1 MEIKKTF
8 LSLITF
14 FWINNK
20 IKSCMLRKAWDLCTT
35 VQEYPR
41 WEELFGIIIIKLCIM
56 FLVFKL
62 WLMPNYLNSHYDS
75 AEEKSN
81 HVFEELTTKP

>member
-1 MEIKKTF
+1 
-8 LSLITF
+8 
-14 FWINNK
+14 
-20 IKSCMLRKAWDLCTT
+20 MLRKAWDL
-35 VQEYPR
+35 YYDGFRSMPR
-41 WEELFGIIIIKLCIM
+41 WGRTIKLCIM

-75 AEEKSN
+75 AEERSN

>member
-1 MEIKKTF
+1 
-8 LSLITF
+8 
-14 FWINNK
+14 
-20 IKSCMLRKAWDLCTT
+20 MLRKSWDL
-35 VQEYPR
+35 YYDGFRNMPR
-41 WEELFGIIIIKLCIM
+41 CGRTLWLIIIIKLCIM

>member
-1 MEIKKTF
+1 
-8 LSLITF
+8 
-14 FWINNK
+14 
-20 IKSCMLRKAWDLCTT
+20 MLRKAWDLYYDGFRNRRRWGRT
-35 VQEYPR
+35 V
-41 WEELFGIIIIKLCIM
+41 WLIIIIKLCIM

>member
-1 MEIKKTF
+1 
-8 LSLITF
+8 
-14 FWINNK
+14 
-20 IKSCMLRKAWDLCTT
+20 MLRKAWDL
-35 VQEYPR
+35 YDDGFRSMPR
-41 WEELFGIIIIKLCIM
+41 WGRTLWLIIIIKLCIM

-75 AEEKSN
+75 AEERSN

>member
-1 MEIKKTF
+1 
-8 LSLITF
+8 
-14 FWINNK
+14 
-20 IKSCMLRKAWDLCTT
+20 MLRKAWDL
-35 VQEYPR
+35 YYDGFRNMPR
-41 WEELFGIIIIKLCIM
+41 WGRTLWLIKLCIM